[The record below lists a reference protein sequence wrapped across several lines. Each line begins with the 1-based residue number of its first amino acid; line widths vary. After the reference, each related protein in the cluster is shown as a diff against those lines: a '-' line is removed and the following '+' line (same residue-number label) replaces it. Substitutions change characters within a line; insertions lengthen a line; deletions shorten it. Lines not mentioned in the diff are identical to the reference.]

1 MHVLRLACERP
12 DDLGRSIS
20 VWTCGQLAQQLQDE
34 GIVEDISAATVR
46 RWLLGAKLRP
56 WRVHA
61 WMNPKSPRDEAF
73 FQRVRVLAELY
84 TRPLASHEM
93 VLCLDEKTSIQPRP
107 RLSPTQPAAPGK
119 PVRVEHEYKRWG
131 ALHLFAAFD
140 TRSGHVW
147 GKCFLRKRQR
157 EMIEFLNYLD
167 KNLPAAKTKV
177 FLVMDNVS
185 YHTGGKIRAWLAEHP
200 RYEVVFTPVHCSWL
214 NQVEQWFGLLQ
225 RERLKVSDFASLSD
239 LTLKI
244 RSYIEQ
250 YNEGA
255 RPFAWSKRSFEK
267 LLPEMAPTA
276 QSAPALQAAA

>member
-1 MHVLRLACERP
+1 M
-12 DDLGRSIS
+12 
-20 VWTCGQLAQQLQDE
+20 
-34 GIVEDISAATVR
+34 
-46 RWLLGAKLRP
+46 
-56 WRVHA
+56 
-61 WMNPKSPRDEAF
+61 
-73 FQRVRVLAELY
+73 
-84 TRPLASHEM
+84 
-93 VLCLDEKTSIQPRP
+93 
-107 RLSPTQPAAPGK
+107 
-119 PVRVEHEYKRWG
+119 
-131 ALHLFAAFD
+131 
-140 TRSGHVW
+140 W

-157 EMIEFLNYLD
+157 EMIEFLNHLD
-167 KNLPAAKTKV
+167 KNLPTAKTKV

-200 RYEVVFTPVHCSWL
+200 RYEAVFTPVHCSWL

-276 QSAPALQAAA
+276 QLTPALQAAA